1 MTAITS
7 RSVPETIK
15 AWHRIV
21 EARDPRG
28 LDALLAEDVVFLS
41 PVVHTPQVG
50 KRVTTGYLTAAL
62 HVLNNGRFRYLGE
75 WYGETSAV
83 LEFETVVDGIVI
95 NGVDMITWNEAGRI
109 TEFKVM
115 VRPLK
120 AINLLHQLMGAMLE
134 TMKGRG

>member
-1 MTAITS
+1 MTALAN
-7 RSVPETIK
+7 RSVPETIE

-21 EARDPRG
+21 EARDPKG

-41 PVVHTPQVG
+41 PVVHTPQAG

-83 LEFETVVDGIVI
+83 LEFETVVDDIVI
-95 NGVDMITWNEAGRI
+95 NGVDMIVWNAACKI

-120 AINLLHQLMGAMLE
+120 AINLLHQLMGAMLQR
-134 TMKGRG
+134 MKG

>member
-1 MTAITS
+1 MTAKAS
-7 RSVPETIK
+7 RTVPETIA

-21 EARDPRG
+21 EARDPGG

-41 PVVHTPQVG
+41 PVVHTPQAG

-95 NGVDMITWNEAGRI
+95 NGVDMIAWNEAGRI

-134 TMKGRG
+134 TMKGKG